1 MSSLPRAPS
10 SDPPDATS
18 VDSSAPGQDTE
29 FVALMKEAIER
40 YEAETSTKLDSSPYT
55 SFDSAAGI
63 FAYIQEYDKEFRKF
77 RTDGPQWLRKKVE
90 PVAATV
96 QTFCEA
102 FGEAPHSPFKAV
114 FAAMSVLI
122 KAAMQVK
129 EDYNAVVDAFDTIG
143 HYLHII
149 QPIASANMNHALR
162 EASVRL
168 LAQILATLGMVTKL
182 QQRGRFKQWLKKL
195 RQSREVSSALGELGR
210 LAANHHQAVGAVTLN
225 AVNKMMGILVE
236 GSTGDKEDKESAEFT
251 GPMLKCIM
259 QVAQRI
265 YKTSVNLDE
274 HVSSNRQFL
283 EGIQNRFLLHVE
295 AVERRQRSSDVDDI
309 FRWLKYPDGSIKM
322 HELRRTRAP
331 STGSWFLDGE
341 AFASFKLGRSPVLWL
356 HGSAGSGKSTILAS
370 AIRDLEVHRALRD
383 AEAIVL
389 SHFFDATNGSQSRD
403 IRALLS
409 SLLCQLAHVRDDCR
423 TVLVGLRAEHKHGH
437 EQPSIESMRY
447 HLDLLLEDFDS
458 KIFVVVDAL
467 DETDD
472 KDVVA
477 LLDHLRTRPN
487 VSLLVSSRTA
497 VLAREKLERLAS
509 VELDMA
515 KSPVANDIAS
525 LLDQAFTRGG
535 ALEKIRD
542 VDFVRESLSV
552 GADGNFRW
560 ALLQMKELEKVAG
573 IPHLVRIKL
582 SQLPKTLHGM
592 YEYALDQIPKEA
604 RDFVHRLLMWLLLA
618 PAHLQEAEFAELVAF
633 EFLSINTIPIY
644 DPMLR
649 ASSPGDA
656 LALIGSTF
664 LSCYH
669 SDDAHEEYNEV
680 RISHA
685 SVRDFL
691 LGLPT
696 FSPFY
701 IDVDLSKCLMLLVH
715 QTYHCV
721 DSSGSKPLYMVLHLM
736 AK

>member
-10 SDPPDATS
+10 PDPPDATV

-29 FVALMKEAIER
+29 FVALMKEAIAR

-63 FAYIQEYDKEFRKF
+63 FAYIQENDKEFRKF

-102 FGEAPHSPFKAV
+102 FGEAVTEPHSPFKAV

-143 HYLHII
+143 HYLRII
-149 QPIASANMNHALR
+149 QPIASADMNHALR

-236 GSTGDKEDKESAEFT
+236 GSTGDKEDKENAEFT
-251 GPMLKCIM
+251 GPMLKCIV
-259 QVAQRI
+259 QVAQDI
-265 YKTSVNLDE
+265 YSTGMLSHRHICSPSCLAETSVNLDE
-274 HVSSNRQFL
+274 QVGANRQFL
-283 EGIQNRFLLHVE
+283 EGIQNQFLLHVE
-295 AVERRQRSSDVDDI
+295 AVERRQRRSDVDDI

-322 HELRRTRAP
+322 NELQRTRAP

-341 AFASFKLGRSPVLWL
+341 AFASFKRGRIQVLWL

-370 AIRDLEVHRALRD
+370 AIRDLEVHRALCD

-389 SHFFDATNGSQSRD
+389 RHLFDVTNGSQSRD

-409 SLLCQLAHVRDDCR
+409 SLLCQLAHARDDCR
-423 TVLVGLRAEHKHGH
+423 TVLAGSRAEHKHGH

-447 HLDLLLEDFDS
+447 HLDMLLDNSDS
-458 KIFVVVDAL
+458 RIFIVVDAL

-477 LLDHLRTRPN
+477 LLESLRTRPN
-487 VSLLVSSRTA
+487 VSFLISSRAA
-497 VLAREKLERLAS
+497 VLAREKLERLAD
-509 VELDMA
+509 VELDMT

-535 ALEKIRD
+535 TLEKIRD

-560 ALLQMKELEKVAG
+560 VLLQMKELEKVAG

-604 RDFVHRLLMWLLLA
+604 RDVVHRLLMWLLFA
-618 PAHLQEAEFAELVAF
+618 PAHLEEAEFAELVAF

-669 SDDAHEEYNEV
+669 SDDAYEEYNQV
-680 RISHA
+680 QISHA

-696 FSPFY
+696 CSPFY
-701 IDVDLSKCLMLLVH
+701 IDVDLSKCLM
-715 QTYHCV
+715 
-721 DSSGSKPLYMVLHLM
+721 
-736 AK
+736 

>member
-10 SDPPDATS
+10 SDPPDAT
-18 VDSSAPGQDTE
+18 VADSSAPGQDTE

-63 FAYIQEYDKEFRKF
+63 FAYIQEHEKEFRKF

-102 FGEAPHSPFKAV
+102 FGEAVTEPHSPFKAV

-225 AVNKMMGILVE
+225 AVNKMMGILL
-236 GSTGDKEDKESAEFT
+236 T

-259 QVAQRI
+259 QVAQDIYSTDMLSLRRI
-265 YKTSVNLDE
+265 SSPSCLAETSVNLDE

-341 AFASFKLGRSPVLWL
+341 AFASFKLGRFPVLWL

-370 AIRDLEVHRALRD
+370 AIRDLDVHRALRG

-423 TVLVGLRAEHKHGH
+423 TVLVGLRAEHKNGH

-447 HLDLLLEDFDS
+447 HLDLLLEDSDS

-477 LLDHLRTRPN
+477 LLEHLRTRPN
-487 VSLLVSSRTA
+487 VSLLISSRTA

-604 RDFVHRLLMWLLLA
+604 RDVVHRLLMWLLLA

-649 ASSPGDA
+649 ASTPDDA

-669 SDDAHEEYNEV
+669 SDDAHEEYNQV

-696 FSPFY
+696 CSPFY
-701 IDVDLSKCLMLLVH
+701 IDVDLSKCLMLRM
-715 QTYHCV
+715 CV
-721 DSSGSKPLYMVLHLM
+721 
-736 AK
+736 

>member
-10 SDPPDATS
+10 SDPPDAT
-18 VDSSAPGQDTE
+18 VADSSAPGQDTE
-29 FVALMKEAIER
+29 FVALMKEAIAR

-259 QVAQRI
+259 QVAQDI

-309 FRWLKYPDGSIKM
+309 FRWLEYPDGSVKM
-322 HELRRTRAP
+322 NELRRTRAP

-341 AFASFKLGRSPVLWL
+341 AFASFKRGRVRMLWL

-370 AIRDLEVHRALRD
+370 AIRDLEVHRALCA

-389 SHFFDATNGSQSRD
+389 RHLFDVTNGSQTRD

-409 SLLCQLAHVRDDCR
+409 SLLCQLDHVRDDCR
-423 TVLVGLRAEHKHGH
+423 TVLVGLRAEHKQGH
-437 EQPSIESMRY
+437 EQPSIESMRH
-447 HLDLLLEDFDS
+447 HLDMLLDDS
-458 KIFVVVDAL
+458 DSRIFIVVDAL

-477 LLDHLRTRPN
+477 LLEHLRTRPD
-487 VSLLVSSRTA
+487 VSLLISSRTA

-509 VELDMA
+509 VELDMT

-525 LLDQAFTRGG
+525 SLDQAFTRGG

-604 RDFVHRLLMWLLLA
+604 RDVVHRLLMWLLLA

-649 ASSPGDA
+649 ASTPDDA

-669 SDDAHEEYNEV
+669 SDDAHEEEYNQV

-696 FSPFY
+696 CSPFY
-701 IDVDLSKCLMLLVH
+701 IDVDLSKCLMLHLIPSDFR
-715 QTYHCV
+715 TI
-721 DSSGSKPLYMVLHLM
+721 SG
-736 AK
+736 